1 MPFVASTSVV
11 LLKTVAGDS
20 VSQSLYHLV
29 FYSFILLDSGVLSYS
44 ISLCS
49 HRIDNRKLS
58 PWLSSDWHKLSIL
71 DHSSLILTCTPLIT
85 LCEVFVAWE
94 TFKAISLLVSLRQT
108 LRLSLLCH
116 PAGSSLHL
124 VQSGWDVN

>member
-11 LLKTVAGDS
+11 LFKTVAGDS

-44 ISLCS
+44 TSLCS

-58 PWLSSDWHKLSIL
+58 PWLSSDWHKLSIFRPFKFDL
-71 DHSSLILTCTPLIT
+71 DLYSSYHIMRGVCCLGDLQGN
-85 LCEVFVAWE
+85 
-94 TFKAISLLVSLRQT
+94 LVS
-108 LRLSLLCH
+108 
-116 PAGSSLHL
+116 
-124 VQSGWDVN
+124 

>member
-1 MPFVASTSVV
+1 MPIVASTSVV
-11 LLKTVAGDS
+11 LFKTVAGDS

-58 PWLSSDWHKLSIL
+58 PWLSSDWHKLSIFRPFK
-71 DHSSLILTCTPLIT
+71 LILTGTPLIT
-85 LCEVFVAWE
+85 LCEAFVAWE
-94 TFKAISLLVSLRQT
+94 TFKVTILHPGTGVF
-108 LRLSLLCH
+108 LS
-116 PAGSSLHL
+116 PYELHL
-124 VQSGWDVN
+124 KCGV